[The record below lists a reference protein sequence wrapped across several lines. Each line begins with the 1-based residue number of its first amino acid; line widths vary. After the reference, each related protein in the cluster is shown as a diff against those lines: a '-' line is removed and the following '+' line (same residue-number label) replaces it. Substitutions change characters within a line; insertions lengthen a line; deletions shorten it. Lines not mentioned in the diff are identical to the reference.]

1 MSYTHASFQVD
12 WVTNK
17 GEIHCTN
24 IVILNVKSGWNTDVA
39 LWWAGA
45 HSEQV
50 RFQSTANLTKGL
62 RNSSYTLLLSYM
74 SKNNICL
81 IFACPSHHSQADC
94 AELLLLGSGAQS
106 CQTLAALWTAACQP
120 PLYMGFSRWEY
131 WSGLPFPP
139 PGELPNSGI
148 KTTSPALV
156 VRFFSAEPPGKPTY
170 KSRGSRFIPKL
181 IHIKAN
187 LVFHFWYLS

>member
-1 MSYTHASFQVD
+1 MSGTHASFQDD
-12 WVTNK
+12 WVINK

-24 IVILNVKSGWNTDVA
+24 IVILNVKPGWNTDVA

-62 RNSSYTLLLSYM
+62 RNSSYILLISHM

-81 IFACPSHHSQADC
+81 IFACPSHHSQADR
-94 AELLLLGSGAQS
+94 AGLLLLCSILS
-106 CQTLAALWTAACQP
+106 DSFAALWTADCQP

-139 PGELPNSGI
+139 SGELPNSGI
-148 KTTSPALV
+148 KTTSPALI

-170 KSRGSRFIPKL
+170 KSRGSWFIPKL

>member
-94 AELLLLGSGAQS
+94 AGLLLLCSGAQS
-106 CQTLAALWTAACQP
+106 CQTLLQP
-120 PLYMGFSRWEY
+120 Y
-131 WSGLPFPP
+131 GLQPASLLCTWDF
-139 PGELPNSGI
+139 PGENTGVGCHFLLQGNFPTQGS
-148 KTTSPALV
+148 
-156 VRFFSAEPPGKPTY
+156 KPH
-170 KSRGSRFIPKL
+170 L
-181 IHIKAN
+181 LH
-187 LVFHFWYLS
+187 W